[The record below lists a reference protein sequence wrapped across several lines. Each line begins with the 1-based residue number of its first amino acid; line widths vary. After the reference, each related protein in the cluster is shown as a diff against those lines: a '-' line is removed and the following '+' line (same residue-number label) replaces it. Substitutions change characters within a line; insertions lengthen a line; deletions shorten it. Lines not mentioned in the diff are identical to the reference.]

1 MSSKEHPL
9 VIKYKNFS
17 PISENLA
24 AKAREVFPGGDTRA
38 SAHYSPYPLSIS
50 KASGCVL
57 TDVDGNQIL
66 DFMNNFTSLIHGH
79 AHPQVVDAVQNQI
92 SLGSAYAAPSK
103 NQIELAQLITERIPS
118 VEQMRFTSSGT
129 ESTTMAIRCSR
140 AATGRQKIMKMEG
153 GYHGSYEMA
162 EVSLAPFPKNRG
174 DLEEPNSLPID
185 GSFPDSVLEDTVIC
199 PYNQPSMA
207 QALIDKYASELAA
220 IIVEPVLGSMGM
232 VPATKEFLQTLRDSA
247 TKHGIILIFDEVI
260 SLRIDQ
266 GGAQSFFDI
275 TPDLTCMGK
284 IIGGGLPVGAI
295 GGKSELMKL
304 FSPEMPEPVM
314 HASTFSG
321 NALTMSAGL
330 PAMRAFDEKECI
342 RINDLAEKLR
352 TGFNQAFSQAKILG
366 NASGIGSLTNINFS
380 NKPLNDS
387 RDFMDGL
394 YTSKHIGNLLHLTM
408 LRNGIMSASRLM
420 FCTSTAMSEKEIE
433 KAITALHESLAEL
446 RPFVEEEC
454 PNLVA

>member
-1 MSSKEHPL
+1 M
-9 VIKYKNFS
+9 
-17 PISENLA
+17 
-24 AKAREVFPGGDTRA
+24 
-38 SAHYSPYPLSIS
+38 
-50 KASGCVL
+50 
-57 TDVDGNQIL
+57 
-66 DFMNNFTSLIHGH
+66 
-79 AHPQVVDAVQNQI
+79 
-92 SLGSAYAAPSK
+92 
-103 NQIELAQLITERIPS
+103 
-118 VEQMRFTSSGT
+118 
-129 ESTTMAIRCSR
+129 
-140 AATGRQKIMKMEG
+140 
-153 GYHGSYEMA
+153 
-162 EVSLAPFPKNRG
+162 
-174 DLEEPNSLPID
+174 
-185 GSFPDSVLEDTVIC
+185 
-199 PYNQPSMA
+199 
-207 QALIDKYASELAA
+207 AA

-232 VPATKEFLQTLRDSA
+232 VPATKEILQALRHSA

-304 FSPEMPEPVM
+304 FSPEIPEPVM

-352 TGFNQAFSQAKILG
+352 TGFNQAFSQAKILA
-366 NASGIGSLTNINFS
+366 NANGIGSLTNINFS

-394 YTSKHIGNLLHLTM
+394 YASKHIGNLLLLTM
-408 LRNGIMSASRLM
+408 L
-420 FCTSTAMSEKEIE
+420 
-433 KAITALHESLAEL
+433 
-446 RPFVEEEC
+446 
-454 PNLVA
+454 

>member
-1 MSSKEHPL
+1 
-9 VIKYKNFS
+9 
-17 PISENLA
+17 
-24 AKAREVFPGGDTRA
+24 
-38 SAHYSPYPLSIS
+38 
-50 KASGCVL
+50 
-57 TDVDGNQIL
+57 
-66 DFMNNFTSLIHGH
+66 
-79 AHPQVVDAVQNQI
+79 
-92 SLGSAYAAPSK
+92 
-103 NQIELAQLITERIPS
+103 
-118 VEQMRFTSSGT
+118 
-129 ESTTMAIRCSR
+129 
-140 AATGRQKIMKMEG
+140 
-153 GYHGSYEMA
+153 MA

-232 VPATKEFLQTLRDSA
+232 VPATKEFLQALRDSA